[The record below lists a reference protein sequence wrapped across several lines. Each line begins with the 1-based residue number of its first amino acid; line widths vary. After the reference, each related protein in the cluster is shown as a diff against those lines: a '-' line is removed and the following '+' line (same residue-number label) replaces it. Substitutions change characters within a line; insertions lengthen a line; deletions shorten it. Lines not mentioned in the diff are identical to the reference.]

1 MDQKNW
7 SLSHDL
13 VRFLKAIDP
22 NDTDSPRTSFV
33 LGGKLFS
40 NAQSPPVNPDDED
53 LSLIL
58 THMTPRNSF
67 QKNFKRS
74 DSNKPLILQ
83 HSTEDKREK
92 SGGTTSPTSKN
103 PKNRTFEDL
112 FIDPILFRHLKILL
126 EQMDFQNLGYMSA
139 ALDIQL
145 VAWLSK
151 EKEKLPKIDDFVTA
165 LKKLHATLDW
175 PKPSLNL
182 KLNSEGESSDARE
195 QSPGSPNGS
204 KTIHSSNQS
213 SMLESRDSGY
223 SSTFLQAMEAANMN
237 IPIREKP
244 EEDVDSVLSEMTAV
258 WENELVINSHQ
269 EPPLPISQIPPKK
282 SKKLEVQMR
291 YMLQIFTEANC
302 LDFSLLLSILLLDST
317 SVSRVCH
324 AAIRSASLSICR
336 QLKNGLKDLT
346 RWSFNECLG
355 YRSFMLGCSEEIASL
370 DRFVTQ
376 QESIPDLPPNIYAG
390 GVNNE
395 KSPVLQR
402 SVSMDNGGRKISVG
416 KNETLKYVM
425 TAGGSDK
432 TTEDG
437 GRITGALRKVD
448 STPQLQGAAQP
459 STDQDTSSQCAIM

>member
-1 MDQKNW
+1 MEQKNW
-7 SLSHDL
+7 NLSHDL

-40 NAQSPPVNPDDED
+40 NTQSPSVNPDDED

-74 DSNKPLILQ
+74 DSNKPLISQ
-83 HSTEDKREK
+83 HSTDEKREK
-92 SGGTTSPTSKN
+92 SGGATSPTPKN

-145 VAWLSK
+145 VTWLSK
-151 EKEKLPKIDDFVTA
+151 EKEKLPKIDDFVVA

-182 KLNSEGESSDARE
+182 KLSVEGGESDVRE

-213 SMLESRDSGY
+213 SLLESRDSGY
-223 SSTFLQAMEAANMN
+223 SNTFLQPMESGINV
-237 IPIREKP
+237 PIHEKA
-244 EEDVDSVLSEMTAV
+244 EDDVDSVLSEMTAV
-258 WENELVINSHQ
+258 WENELVLSSHQ
-269 EPPLPISQIPPKK
+269 EPELPLNHIPSKK

-355 YRSFMLGCSEEIASL
+355 YRTFMLGCSEEIASL

-376 QESIPDLPPNIYAG
+376 QESIPDLPPNIYPA
-390 GVNNE
+390 NAATSE
-395 KSPVLQR
+395 KSPILQR
-402 SVSMDNGGRKISVG
+402 STSDNSGRKISLN
-416 KNETLKYVM
+416 KSESLNIPK
-425 TAGGSDK
+425 SDK
-432 TTEDG
+432 MTEET
-437 GRITGALRKVD
+437 RIQNMRKTD
-448 STPQLQGAAQP
+448 STPQLMQTTQTGQP
-459 STDQDTSSQCAIM
+459 LTDTDTSGQCAIM

>member
-1 MDQKNW
+1 
-7 SLSHDL
+7 
-13 VRFLKAIDP
+13 
-22 NDTDSPRTSFV
+22 
-33 LGGKLFS
+33 
-40 NAQSPPVNPDDED
+40 
-53 LSLIL
+53 
-58 THMTPRNSF
+58 MTPRNSF

-74 DSNKPLILQ
+74 DTNKTLITSQ

-103 PKNRTFEDL
+103 PKNRTFEDW

-126 EQMDFQNLGYMSA
+126 EQMDFQNLGFMSA

-145 VAWLSK
+145 VTWLSK
-151 EKEKLPKIDDFVTA
+151 EKEKLPKIDDFVMA

-175 PKPSLNL
+175 PKPSMNL
-182 KLNSEGESSDARE
+182 KLSVDGEIDTRE
-195 QSPGSPNGS
+195 HSPASPSGS
-204 KTIHSSNQS
+204 KTLQSSNQS

-223 SSTFLQAMEAANMN
+223 SSTFLQAMEAANMSSM
-237 IPIREKP
+237 PIREKP
-244 EEDVDSVLSEMTAV
+244 EDDVDSVLSEMTNA
-258 WENELVINSHQ
+258 WENELVISSHQ
-269 EPPLPISQIPPKK
+269 EPPLPISHIPPKK

-376 QESIPDLPPNIYAG
+376 QESIPDLPPNIYPVG
-390 GVNNE
+390 EGERIENT
-395 KSPVLQR
+395 PVLPR
-402 SVSMDNGGRKISVG
+402 SVSLENGGRKISLG
-416 KNETLKYVM
+416 KSESLNKYVM
-425 TAGGSDK
+425 NVTGTGDK
-432 TTEDG
+432 VSEDG
-437 GRITGALRKVD
+437 GRMIPGVLRKVD
-448 STPQLQGAAQP
+448 SSPQLQGAPQP